1 MRLNQLGETNQ
12 ITTLHHSENVSEND
26 DDDDDAIDEMDDDN
40 GTDLRAMAMTA

>member
-26 DDDDDAIDEMDDDN
+26 DDDAIDDMDDDN
-40 GTDLRAMAMTA
+40 ETDLRAMAMTA

>member
-26 DDDDDAIDEMDDDN
+26 DDDAMDDDN